1 MLRSSFDKKQCLVIS
16 TLGSRILS
24 GLLSG
29 MIGASLGLNG
39 CRPAIA
45 LDAQALLLLTQPLA
59 PSEISLLEQG
69 IAPADPSWVTANT
82 ISQTGLTTPSLW
94 WAKQQFGGDLLTNWI
109 AKPGTDDMPSRV
121 DLLVNQQVWTSYN
134 YLDRYAFLNQLG
146 RVAQDFGYS
155 TRVFNVQGELLGAY
169 ICDFDLTEPISS
181 SNPQGVAS
189 NVPFVESGSPPMANT
204 ACRIFL
210 DPSGAGAIR
219 GVGATGALRSIGGD
233 TAR

>member
-1 MLRSSFDKKQCLVIS
+1 MWSSFNKRQGSVRS
-16 TLGSRILS
+16 TLGSRVLG

-29 MIGASLGLNG
+29 VIGVGLGLNK
-39 CRPAIA
+39 CSPAIA
-45 LDAQALLLLTQPLA
+45 LDAQALLLLTQPLT
-59 PSEISLLEQG
+59 PSEVSLLEQG

-94 WAKQQFGGDLLTNWI
+94 WAKQQFGGKLLSNWI
-109 AKPGTDDMPSRV
+109 AKPGIDDMPSRV

-155 TRVFNVQGELLGAY
+155 TRVFNAQGELLGAY
-169 ICDFDLTEPISS
+169 ICNFDSTKPI
-181 SNPQGVAS
+181 AT
-189 NVPFVESGSPPMANT
+189 NVPFIESDSPTIADS

-210 DPSGAGAIR
+210 DPSGVGAVR
-219 GVGATGALRSIGGD
+219 GAGATGALQSIGGD
-233 TAR
+233 TVR

>member
-1 MLRSSFDKKQCLVIS
+1 MLQSSFDKKQRLVIS
-16 TLGSRILS
+16 TRRSRFLG

-29 MIGASLGLNG
+29 MIGVGLGLNG

-45 LDAQALLLLTQPLA
+45 LDAQAQLLLTEPLA
-59 PSEISLLEQG
+59 PSEISLLERG
-69 IAPADPSWVTANT
+69 VAPADPSWVTANT
-82 ISQTGLTTPSLW
+82 ISQAGLTTPSLW
-94 WAKQQFGGDLLTNWI
+94 WAKQQFGGELLSNWI

-134 YLDRYAFLNQLG
+134 YLDRYAFLNQMG

-155 TRVFNVQGELLGAY
+155 TRVFNAQGELLGAY
-169 ICDFDLTEPISS
+169 ICDFDLTEPI
-181 SNPQGVAS
+181 AS
-189 NVPFVESGSPPMANT
+189 NVPFIESNNPPVANP

>member
-1 MLRSSFDKKQCLVIS
+1 MIQSSFSKRQGFVIPV
-16 TLGSRILS
+16 LSRQFLS

-29 MIGASLGLNG
+29 LMGIGLGLNE
-39 CRPAIA
+39 CKAAIA
-45 LDAQALLLLTQPLA
+45 LDAEALLLLTQPLT

-69 IAPADPSWVTANT
+69 TAPADPSWVTANT

-94 WAKQQFGGDLLTNWI
+94 WAKQQFGGELLSNWI

-146 RVAQDFGYS
+146 RVSSDFGYS
-155 TRVFNVQGELLGAY
+155 TRVFNAQGQLLGAY
-169 ICDFDLTEPISS
+169 ICDFDLTEPI
-181 SNPQGVAS
+181 AS
-189 NVPFVESGSPPMANT
+189 NAPPNALPSESNRSTPDL

-210 DPSGAGAIR
+210 DPSGVGAIR
-219 GVGATGALRSIGGD
+219 GVGATGALQPTGGG
-233 TAR
+233 TVR